1 MLGRI
6 AYLTFIFKETSQ
18 FPALW
23 ANQNFFTASS
33 PLLPQDL
40 GRRADGIGPCPGRLH
55 SPSKG
60 LPLRKDEGLASCS
73 SSPHTLCDPQNGCC
87 NHMCSLCYVL
97 PVWGSLPGF
106 SLAARQAS
114 KCCGCS
120 LVPTSPPTQGGR
132 DRGGVLLRGE
142 RPKKGTLRDAE
153 GKAPC
158 HTSAPGLPVNLAL
171 LLWVL

>member
-1 MLGRI
+1 MKDLHLVLLH
-6 AYLTFIFKETSQ
+6 LTPCATLRMAAAITCALSATS
-18 FPALW
+18 
-23 ANQNFFTASS
+23 S
-33 PLLPQDL
+33 
-40 GRRADGIGPCPGRLH
+40 
-55 SPSKG
+55 
-60 LPLRKDEGLASCS
+60 
-73 SSPHTLCDPQNGCC
+73 
-87 NHMCSLCYVL
+87 
-97 PVWGSLPGF
+97 VWGSLPGF

-142 RPKKGTLRDAE
+142 RPKKGTLRDAK

-171 LLWVL
+171 LLWV